1 MSVNRLVATGALT
14 AVRVG
19 HQYRFEQ
26 VEIDRYLGD
35 NRTTRRASW
44 RRGGT
49 SMPAPVPARVHLSL
63 TPVGHQCRPAMS
75 LCRCPD
81 GCTTVDSWRPI
92 PL

>member
-35 NRTTRRASW
+35 NRTTRRAS
-44 RRGGT
+44 
-49 SMPAPVPARVHLSL
+49 
-63 TPVGHQCRPAMS
+63 
-75 LCRCPD
+75 
-81 GCTTVDSWRPI
+81 
-92 PL
+92 